1 MSEQRNPTV
10 KCQACGEI
18 LDEPTSTPVD
28 ERSPCPNCG
37 SKARHF
43 EVVISGTIEVHEKL
57 GLKARHGATGKPF
70 LESVSGDDL
79 HRKSGKWMTLE
90 RVIDRENDRYKE
102 VVTDPVT
109 GEIIHLCE
117 EPLSQHQGH
126 GSDKKKKD
134 GANSGDSEQFNGRE
148 GKLATS

>member
-1 MSEQRNPTV
+1 MSEQSKSTM
-10 KCQACGEI
+10 KCQDCDEV
-18 LDEPTSTPVD
+18 LNEPTDTPVD
-28 ERSPCPNCG
+28 QRSPCPNCG

-43 EVVISGTIEVHEKL
+43 EVVISETIEVHEKL
-57 GLKARHGATGKPF
+57 GVKARHGVKGKPF

-90 RVIDRENDRYKE
+90 RVIDRENDKYKE
-102 VVTDPVT
+102 TGTDSKT
-109 GEIIHLCE
+109 GEVVHHCE

-134 GANSGDSEQFNGRE
+134 GANSGD
-148 GKLATS
+148 A